1 MPNES
6 EQRALSKIKAY
17 LDDGRSL
24 DEIRR
29 AGWGSWVDHLQ
40 AEGYDL
46 RTGQLAT
53 SLPAVETTPPQRL
66 DIEEV
71 AEVGET
77 GPGTYSQAGKRVTE
91 VFWQVT
97 QTLLSSLWA
106 ALVWWWNFARTRET
120 GWGRLLAVAAPVL
133 GVIILIA
140 IVSSPGGGG
149 GESSDAESPSTAAQG
164 QQEQSRQEPP
174 PRDTGRYSD
183 SDVEYQLAVVDKGGF
198 VATDDS
204 SIDLYD
210 RALDRAERKCTDNRR
225 RIGDYAV
232 KDQQLLEE
240 RGIRASILELI
251 NAIDQS
257 IPAEIAPTS
266 CADIAALLV
275 TLMVG
280 G

>member
-1 MPNES
+1 
-6 EQRALSKIKAY
+6 
-17 LDDGRSL
+17 
-24 DEIRR
+24 
-29 AGWGSWVDHLQ
+29 
-40 AEGYDL
+40 
-46 RTGQLAT
+46 
-53 SLPAVETTPPQRL
+53 
-66 DIEEV
+66 
-71 AEVGET
+71 
-77 GPGTYSQAGKRVTE
+77 
-91 VFWQVT
+91 
-97 QTLLSSLWA
+97 
-106 ALVWWWNFARTRET
+106 
-120 GWGRLLAVAAPVL
+120 
-133 GVIILIA
+133 IIVIA
-140 IVSSPGGGG
+140 IVSSSGGGG
-149 GESSDAESPSTAAQG
+149 GGDSSDAESPSTDAQG

-174 PRDTGRYSD
+174 PKDTGRYSD

-232 KDQQLLEE
+232 KAQQLLEE

-266 CADIAALLV
+266 CADIVAALV
-275 TLMVG
+275 TLMIG